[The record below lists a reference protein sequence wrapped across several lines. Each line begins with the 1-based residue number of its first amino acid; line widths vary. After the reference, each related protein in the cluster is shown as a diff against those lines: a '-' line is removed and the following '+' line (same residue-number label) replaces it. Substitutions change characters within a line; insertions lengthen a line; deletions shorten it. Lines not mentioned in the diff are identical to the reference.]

1 MARFPNEKILSDE
14 LCKITEALEAKDVDT
29 NSIFLKSNI
38 TLTLFCSISVFIC
51 SIHFFRKG

>member
-29 NSIFLKSNI
+29 NSIFLKSNM
-38 TLTLFCSISVFIC
+38 T
-51 SIHFFRKG
+51 